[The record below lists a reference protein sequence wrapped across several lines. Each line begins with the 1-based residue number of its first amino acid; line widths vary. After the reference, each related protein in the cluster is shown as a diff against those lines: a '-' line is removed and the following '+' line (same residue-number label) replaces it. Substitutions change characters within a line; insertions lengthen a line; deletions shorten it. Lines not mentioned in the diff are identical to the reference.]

1 MGILTTDVLDNLVGE
16 LGNPL
21 RDEVTSGS
29 ISPVSMLRLRLDLLG
44 R

>member
-1 MGILTTDVLDNLVGE
+1 MGILTTDVLDNLVDE

-21 RDEVTSGS
+21 TDEVTSGS
-29 ISPVSMLRLRLDLLG
+29 ISPVLMLRLRLLLG